1 MNTSKNM
8 QSSITPPVH
17 QQGAALI
24 VSMVLIFMLSI
35 LGLTSMRSS
44 TLENRLVGNALQ
56 KDLTI
61 QAADSAGEISLD
73 DEANLVQIVCS
84 DTAVETEIED
94 INNNGLLQ
102 TSATVAFG
110 GQSPAVGFSCLL
122 YTSPSPRDQRGSR
135 MPSSA

>member
-1 MNTSKNM
+1 
-8 QSSITPPVH
+8 
-17 QQGAALI
+17 
-24 VSMVLIFMLSI
+24 
-35 LGLTSMRSS
+35 MRSS

-110 GQSPAVGFSCLL
+110 GQSPAVGFSLDANL
-122 YTSPSPRDQRGSR
+122 TNYRFTTTGTATLAESGTSTAITQGVMILGARADNRNC
-135 MPSSA
+135 